1 MSMFSDALKAETN
14 MTTTTNGMQCVKST
28 DSSLVDLFG
37 VLGAMR
43 NRSDN
48 DIEIAFSKAFVEDKL
63 LATKMAF
70 YARDIRNGGLG
81 ERRTA
86 RTIWRFLAKNYP
98 DIMIKNID
106 CIPVF
111 GRWDDLYCLIGTNVM
126 PYAYELIRKQFAEDN
141 TNMKVNKPI
150 SVMAKWLPSINA
162 SSSVTVANGK
172 RTAAKLGLSQA
183 EYRKMLSKMRAYI
196 DVTERKM
203 SAKSWGDI
211 KYANVCSNAMNRYR
225 QAFYKHDEKRF
236 KEYIDSVS
244 KGEAKINASTLFPY
258 DIVEKYT
265 NKIFSGWDARNCDID
280 PVLEAQWNALPDYLA
295 ESNSGNVMVMADTS
309 GSMHGRPIAT
319 AIGLAIY
326 FAERCK
332 GDFKNQFMTF
342 SACPDFV
349 QLKGNSLCEK
359 VRNAVTANWGG
370 NTDIEAAFNLILNTA
385 IKHNVPVNEMPR
397 ALVIIS
403 DMQFDYCAMYNRAGW
418 TFYDEMKARFAEHGY
433 EIPNI
438 VFWNV
443 NNTKDG
449 YHAFS
454 DYKGVQLMS
463 GQSAST
469 FKAMLANFG
478 KTPYEAMCDIL
489 NSETYSMITV

>member
-48 DIEIAFSKAFVEDKL
+48 DIEVAFSKAFAEDKL

-70 YARDIRNGGLG
+70 YARDIRSGGLG

-86 RTIWRFLAKNYP
+86 RTIWKFLARNYP
-98 DIMIKNID
+98 DVMSKNVGY
-106 CIPVF
+106 IPVF
-111 GRWDDLYCLIGTNVM
+111 GRWDDLYCLIDTDVM
-126 PYAYELIRKQFAEDN
+126 PVAWDLIRRQFNEDRK
-141 TNMKVNKPI
+141 NMKDGKPI
-150 SVMAKWLPSINA
+150 SIMAKWLPSVNA
-162 SSSVTVANGK
+162 SSSITVANGK
-172 RTAAKLGLSQA
+172 KTAVNLGLSQA

-203 SAKSWGDI
+203 SANAWKDI
-211 KYANVCSNAMNRYR
+211 EYANVCSNAMNRYR

-236 KEYIDSVS
+236 KEYINSVS
-244 KGEAKINASTLFPY
+244 KGETKINASTLFPY

-265 NKIFSGWDARNCDID
+265 NKIFSGWDARECDID

-295 ESNSGNVMVMADTS
+295 ESNSGNVMIMADTS

-342 SACPDFV
+342 SRNPDFV

-359 VRNAVTANWGG
+359 VRNAVTANWDGDT
-370 NTDIEAAFNLILNTA
+370 NIEAAFNLILNTA
-385 IKHNVPVNEMPR
+385 INHNIPANEMPR

-403 DMQFDYCAMYNRAGW
+403 DMNFDYCAMNRRVGW

-433 EIPNI
+433 EIPNV

-469 FKAMLANFG
+469 FTAMLANFG